1 MSSRSPSSDGSS
13 NNGKTRIEH
22 DLLGDLAVPAD
33 AYYGVQTAR
42 AIENFKISGVP
53 LRLYPNF
60 IKGLAMVK
68 QAAARANYETDG
80 FSKEIL
86 DAIDAA
92 CQEIIDGKLHDQFV
106 LDVLQGGAGTSTN
119 MNANEVIANRAIELM
134 GHQKGEYKYVD
145 PHDHVNRSQ
154 STNDSY
160 PTSMH
165 IGMALGNAEIVA
177 EFNKLIA
184 AFRKKGEEFN
194 HILKM
199 GRTQLQDAVPMTLG
213 QEFVAFAETLA
224 DEVEA
229 LERVQ
234 KVLCEISMGGT
245 AIGTGLNAPKGYA
258 EKCAQHLAKI
268 TGYPIKLAR
277 NLIEATQDTQAF
289 VLYSSA
295 LKSLAIKL
303 AKVGNDLRLLSS
315 GPRCGLHEINLPA
328 TQPGSSIMPGK
339 VNPVIP
345 EVTNMVAYRVIGNDL
360 VVTLSA
366 EGGQLQLNA
375 FEPVIAAVIF
385 ESQVMFVN
393 AARTLRVHCV
403 EGITANPEVCKHY
416 LETSIGTVTA
426 LNPVIG
432 YDKATELAAEAL
444 ESGEGIIELVREKH
458 ILTDEQIDEILNP
471 AALTGQGR

>member
-1 MSSRSPSSDGSS
+1 MASSPSH
-13 NNGKTRIEH
+13 NGGPTRIEH
-22 DLLGDLAVPAD
+22 DLLGDFEVPAD

-42 AIENFKISGVP
+42 ALENFRISGIE
-53 LRLYPNF
+53 LRQYPNF
-60 IKGLAMVK
+60 IKALAMVK
-68 QAAARANYETDG
+68 LAAARANFDTGG
-80 FSKEIL
+80 FSREVL
-86 DAIDAA
+86 TAIEGA
-92 CQEIIDGKLHDQFV
+92 CQEIIDGKLHDEFR

-119 MNANEVIANRAIELM
+119 MNANEVIANRALELM
-134 GHQKGEYKYVD
+134 GKNKGEYTHVD

-165 IGMALGNAEIVA
+165 IGMALGNAEVVDA
-177 EFNKLIA
+177 FARLADAFANKGREFEN
-184 AFRKKGEEFN
+184 
-194 HILKM
+194 ILKM

-213 QEFVAFAETLA
+213 QEFVAFAETLR
-224 DEVEA
+224 DEVRT
-229 LERVQ
+229 LETIQRVLWE
-234 KVLCEISMGGT
+234 VSMGGT
-245 AIGTGLNAPKGYA
+245 AIGTGLNAPPGFA
-258 EKCAQHLAKI
+258 EKCTKHLADVTGFKI
-268 TGYPIKLAR
+268 RLAT
-277 NLIEATQDTQAF
+277 NLVEATQDTQAF

-366 EGGQLQLNA
+366 EAGQLQLNA
-375 FEPVIAAVIF
+375 FEPVMAACIF
-385 ESQVMFVN
+385 ESQTLFVN
-393 AARTLRVHCV
+393 AANTLREQCV
-403 EGITANPEVCKHY
+403 EGITANADTCKHY
-416 LETSIGTVTA
+416 LESSIGTVTA

-444 ESGEGIIELVREKH
+444 KSGEGILELVRERH
-458 ILTDEQIDEILNP
+458 ILTDAQIDEILSP

>member
-1 MSSRSPSSDGSS
+1 MSPAQ
-13 NNGKTRIEH
+13 TRLEH

-33 AYYGVQTAR
+33 AYYGIQTAR
-42 AIENFKISGVP
+42 AIDNFKISGVP
-53 LRLYPNF
+53 LKLYPNF

-68 QAAARANYETDG
+68 QAAARANYDTGG

-92 CQEIIDGKLHDQFV
+92 CQEIIDGRLHDQFV

-119 MNANEVIANRAIELM
+119 MNANEVIANRALELM
-134 GHQKGEYKYVD
+134 GHQKGEYKYLD

-165 IGMALGNAEIVA
+165 VGMALGNAEIVA
-177 EFNKLIA
+177 EFNKLIE
-184 AFRKKGEEFN
+184 AFRAKGDEFKD
-194 HILKM
+194 ILKM

-224 DEVEA
+224 DEVRA
-229 LERVQ
+229 LESVQ

-258 EKCAQHLAKI
+258 EKCTQHLAKI
-268 TGYPIKLAR
+268 TGYPIKLAH

-303 AKVGNDLRLLSS
+303 TKVGNDLRLLSS

-360 VVTLSA
+360 VVTLSG

-385 ESQVMFVN
+385 ESQTLFVN

-458 ILTDEQIDEILNP
+458 ILTDAQIDDILSP

>member
-1 MSSRSPSSDGSS
+1 MPTT
-13 NNGKTRIEH
+13 TRIEH
-22 DLLGDLAVPAD
+22 DLLGDFAVPAD

-42 AIENFKISGVP
+42 ALENFKISGVP
-53 LRLYPNF
+53 LSIYPNF

-68 QAAARANYETDG
+68 LAAARANFETGG

-86 DAIDAA
+86 TGIEGA
-92 CQEIIDGKLHDQFV
+92 CQELIDGKLHAEFQ

-119 MNANEVIANRAIELM
+119 MNANEVIANRALELM
-134 GHQKGEYKYVD
+134 GHKKGEYKYCD

-165 IGMALGNAEIVA
+165 VGMALGNAAVIDA
-177 EFNKLIA
+177 FQKLID
-184 AFRKKGEEFN
+184 AFKVKAEEFSQ
-194 HILKM
+194 ILKM

-213 QEFVAFAETLA
+213 QEFKAFARTLA
-224 DEVEA
+224 DEVRA
-229 LERVQ
+229 LEKINV
-234 KVLCEISMGGT
+234 VLYEISMGGT
-245 AIGTGLNAPKGYA
+245 AIGTGLNAPEGYA
-258 EKCAQHLAKI
+258 KRCTEHLATI
-268 TGYPIKLAR
+268 TALPIELAED
-277 NLIEATQDTQAF
+277 LIEATQDTQAF

-328 TQPGSSIMPGK
+328 TQLGSSIMPGK

-360 VVTLSA
+360 TITLSA
-366 EGGQLQLNA
+366 EAGQLQLNA
-375 FEPVIAAVIF
+375 FEPVMAACIF
-385 ESQVMFVN
+385 ESQTLFIN
-393 AARTLRVHCV
+393 AADTLRKYCI
-403 EGITANPEVCKHY
+403 EGITANADVCQHY
-416 LETSIGTVTA
+416 LESSIGTVTA

-444 ESGEGIIELVREKH
+444 KSGDGILELVREKH
-458 ILTDEQIDEILNP
+458 ILTDSQIDEILSP
-471 AALTGQGR
+471 AALTGSGRSD

>member
-1 MSSRSPSSDGSS
+1 MASQ
-13 NNGKTRIEH
+13 TRTEH
-22 DLLGDLAVPAD
+22 DLLGDYEVPAD

-42 AIENFKISGVP
+42 ALENFQISGVE

-60 IKGLAMVK
+60 IKALAMVK
-68 QAAARANYETDG
+68 LAAARANFETGG
-80 FSKEIL
+80 FSKEVL
-86 DAIDAA
+86 TAIEGA
-92 CQEIIDGKLHDQFV
+92 CQEIIDGKLHDQFK

-134 GHQKGEYKYVD
+134 GHQKGEYQYVE

-165 IGMALGNAEIVA
+165 VGMALGNAEIIA
-177 EFNKLIA
+177 AFEKLIQ
-184 AFRKKGEEFN
+184 AFRKKGKEFAN
-194 HILKM
+194 IVKM

-213 QEFVAFAETLA
+213 QEFNAFAKTLE
-224 DEVEA
+224 DEVRA
-229 LERVQ
+229 LKKIES
-234 KVLCEISMGGT
+234 VLCEISMGGT

-258 EKCAQHLAKI
+258 EKCTAHLAKI
-268 TGYPIKLAR
+268 TGFPIVLASD
-277 NLIEATQDTQAF
+277 LVEATQDTQAF

-345 EVTNMVAYRVIGNDL
+345 EVTNMVAYRVMGNDL

-366 EGGQLQLNA
+366 QEGQLQLNA
-375 FEPVIAAVIF
+375 FEPVIAAAIF
-385 ESQVMFVN
+385 ESQTLFVN
-393 AARTLRVHCV
+393 AANTLRKYCV
-403 EGITANPEVCKHY
+403 EGITANEDVCKHY

-444 ESGEGIIELVREKH
+444 ETGEGILPLIREKN

>member
-1 MSSRSPSSDGSS
+1 MAST
-13 NNGKTRIEH
+13 KTRIEH
-22 DLLGDLAVPAD
+22 DLLGDFPVPAD

-42 AIENFKISGVP
+42 ALENFRISGVQ

-68 QAAARANYETDG
+68 LAAARANFETGG

-86 DAIDAA
+86 TAIEGA
-92 CQEIIDGKLHDQFV
+92 CQEIIHGELHDQFL

-119 MNANEVIANRAIELM
+119 MNANEVIANRALELM
-134 GHQKGEYKYVD
+134 GHQKGEYKYLD

-160 PTSMH
+160 PTAMH
-165 IGMALGNAEIVA
+165 IGMALGNSQVIIAFE
-177 EFNKLIA
+177 KLIE
-184 AFRKKGEEFN
+184 AFRNKGREFAN
-194 HILKM
+194 ILKM

-213 QEFVAFAETLA
+213 QEFNAFARTLA
-224 DEVEA
+224 DEIRA
-229 LERVQ
+229 LEAV
-234 KVLCEISMGGT
+234 KVVLCEISMGGT
-245 AIGTGLNAPKGYA
+245 AIGTGLNAPEGYA
-258 EKCAQHLAKI
+258 QKCADHLAKI
-268 TGYPIKLAR
+268 TNLPIRLADD
-277 NLIEATQDTQAF
+277 LVEATQDTQAF

-295 LKSLAIKL
+295 LRSLAIKL

-345 EVTNMVAYRVIGNDL
+345 EVTNMVAYRVMGNDL
-360 VVTLSA
+360 VVMLSA
-366 EGGQLQLNA
+366 EAGQLQLNA
-375 FEPVIAAVIF
+375 FEPVIAACIF
-385 ESQVMFVN
+385 ESQTLFVN
-393 AARTLRVHCV
+393 AADTLRSHCV
-403 EGITANPEVCKHY
+403 EGITANADVCQHY
-416 LETSIGTVTA
+416 LESSIGTVTA

-444 ESGEGIIELVREKH
+444 KSGEGILELVREKH
-458 ILTDEQIDEILNP
+458 ILTDAQIDEILNP
-471 AALTGQGR
+471 AALTGTGRAE

>member
-1 MSSRSPSSDGSS
+1 MTTSQ
-13 NNGKTRIEH
+13 TRTER
-22 DLLGDLAVPAD
+22 DLLGELQVPAD

-42 AIENFKISGVP
+42 ALDNFKISGQEI
-53 LRLYPNF
+53 RLYPNF
-60 IKGLAMVK
+60 IKALAMVK
-68 QAAARANYETDG
+68 LAAARANFETGG
-80 FSKEIL
+80 FSREIL
-86 DAIDAA
+86 DGIEGA
-92 CQEIIDGKLHDQFV
+92 CQEIIDGKLHDEFR

-119 MNANEVIANRAIELM
+119 MNANEVIANRALELM
-134 GHQKGEYKYVD
+134 GHKKGEYQYCD

-160 PTSMH
+160 PTAPH
-165 IGMALGNAEIVA
+165 VGMALRNAQIVA
-177 EFNKLIA
+177 AFNDLID
-184 AFRKKGEEFN
+184 AFRAKADEFKD
-194 HILKM
+194 IVKM

-213 QEFVAFAETLA
+213 QEFTAFARTLA
-224 DEVEA
+224 DEVRA
-229 LERVQ
+229 LESI
-234 KVLCEISMGGT
+234 KTVLCEVSMGGT
-245 AIGTGLNAPKGYA
+245 AIGTGLNAPPGYA
-258 EKCAQHLAKI
+258 QKCADHLAKI
-268 TGYPIKLAR
+268 TLLPIRLAPD
-277 NLIEATQDTQAF
+277 LVEATQDTQAF

-328 TQPGSSIMPGK
+328 MQPGSSIMPGK

-366 EGGQLQLNA
+366 EAGQLQLNA

-385 ESQVMFVN
+385 ESQTLFVN

-403 EGITANPEVCKHY
+403 EGIMANSEVCKYY
-416 LETSIGTVTA
+416 LEMSIGTVTA

>member
-1 MSSRSPSSDGSS
+1 MPKA
-13 NNGKTRIEH
+13 NTRIEH

-42 AIENFKISGVP
+42 ALENFQITGQP
-53 LRLYPNF
+53 LQQFPNF
-60 IKGLAMVK
+60 IRALAMVK
-68 QAAARANYETDG
+68 LAAARANFETGG

-86 DAIDAA
+86 TAIEGA
-92 CQEIIDGKLHDQFV
+92 CQEIIDGKLHDQFQ
-106 LDVLQGGAGTSTN
+106 LDILQGGAGTSTN
-119 MNANEVIANRAIELM
+119 MNANEVIANRALELM
-134 GHQKGEYKYVD
+134 GHKKGEYKYLD

-165 IGMALGNAEIVA
+165 VGMALGNAQVVA
-177 EFNKLIA
+177 AFEKLIE
-184 AFRKKGEEFN
+184 AFRVKGQEFSN
-194 HILKM
+194 ILKM

-213 QEFVAFAETLA
+213 QEFTAFARTLA
-224 DEVEA
+224 DEVRA
-229 LERVQ
+229 LEAIKV
-234 KVLCEISMGGT
+234 VLCEVSMGGT

-258 EKCAQHLAKI
+258 QKCADHLAKI
-268 TGYPIKLAR
+268 TSLPIRLA
-277 NLIEATQDTQAF
+277 NDLIEATQDTQAF
-289 VLYSSA
+289 VLYSAA

-345 EVTNMVAYRVIGNDL
+345 EVTNMVAYRVMGNDF

-366 EGGQLQLNA
+366 EAGQLQLNA
-375 FEPVIAAVIF
+375 FEPVMAAVIF
-385 ESQVMFVN
+385 ESQMLFVN
-393 AARTLRVHCV
+393 AANTLRKFCV
-403 EGITANPEVCKHY
+403 EGITANADVCQHY
-416 LETSIGTVTA
+416 LESSIGTVTA

-444 ESGEGIIELVREKH
+444 ESGDGILELVREKH
-458 ILTDEQIDEILNP
+458 VLTDAQIDEILSP
-471 AALTGQGR
+471 AALTGSGR

>member
-1 MSSRSPSSDGSS
+1 MTSGNSQ
-13 NNGKTRIEH
+13 KTRIEH

-42 AIENFKISGVP
+42 ALENFQITGQP
-53 LRLYPNF
+53 LHQFPNF
-60 IKGLAMVK
+60 IKALAMVK
-68 QAAARANYETDG
+68 LAAARANFETGG

-86 DAIDAA
+86 SAIEGA
-92 CQEIIDGKLHDQFV
+92 CQEIIEGKLHDQFK
-106 LDVLQGGAGTSTN
+106 LDILQGGAGTSTN
-119 MNANEVIANRAIELM
+119 MNANEVIANRALELM
-134 GHQKGEYKYVD
+134 GHKKGEYKYLD

-165 IGMALGNAEIVA
+165 IGMAIGNAQVV
-177 EFNKLIA
+177 A
-184 AFRKKGEEFN
+184 AFEELIEAFRAKGREFSS
-194 HILKM
+194 ILKM

-213 QEFVAFAETLA
+213 QEFNAFARTLA
-224 DEVEA
+224 DEVRA
-229 LERVQ
+229 LQAIKV
-234 KVLCEISMGGT
+234 VLCEVSMGGT
-245 AIGTGLNAPKGYA
+245 AIGTGLNAPEGYA
-258 EKCAQHLAKI
+258 QKCTDHLAKI
-268 TGYPIKLAR
+268 THLPIRLATD
-277 NLIEATQDTQAF
+277 LVEATQDTQAF
-289 VLYSSA
+289 VLYSAA

-345 EVTNMVAYRVIGNDL
+345 EVTNMVAYRVMGNDF

-366 EGGQLQLNA
+366 EAGQLQLNA
-375 FEPVIAAVIF
+375 FEPVMAAVIF
-385 ESQVMFVN
+385 ESQHLFVN
-393 AARTLRVHCV
+393 AANTLRKFCV
-403 EGITANPEVCKHY
+403 EGITANADVCQHY

-444 ESGEGIIELVREKH
+444 ESGEGILELVREKH
-458 ILTDEQIDEILNP
+458 VLTDQQIDEILSP
-471 AALTGQGR
+471 AALTGSGR